1 MRWHSTQDRDGP
13 AGLVPRQRRVGAGEH
28 RTWVVFLSVMSVWW
42 VTTSSALAQVQASW
56 QLRFTAPPAC
66 STAQDFREALDER
79 VVRSG
84 IYPGELNHRI
94 TVSILP
100 ADDGWAARLVVESSV
115 DGVRVERT
123 AQANRCEELIPA
135 LALMAALA
143 LELEPSATPE
153 RPPPPPTLEADLRSI
168 PPLAPAPPKV
178 ASPLPV
184 AAKAASSKAA
194 PPPGGTRLT
203 EGELGFMLHWRSVV
217 GWRDRV
223 AVGPGILWGSRAAQ
237 GFSPWLRVTGDRV
250 ASGVVDASGFGA
262 SLTWTLAQLDGCT
275 HKWALSGGAFVSPCA
290 RLSVGSLQAKGFAG
304 VDAGVDSARDSTRLW
319 LTAGAGIEAAIPIV
333 GPLWLRVQG
342 GVEALVLRQ
351 RVYVDADPDRILVH
365 MPAVL
370 GLLGVGLGVR
380 IW

>member
-1 MRWHSTQDRDGP
+1 MRRHSTQDRDGP
-13 AGLVPRQRRVGAGEH
+13 AGLVPRQRGAGAAE
-28 RTWVVFLSVMSVWW
+28 RQTWVAFLSVISVWW
-42 VTTSSALAQVQASW
+42 LTTSSALAQGQSRW
-56 QLRFTAPPAC
+56 QLRFTAPAAC
-66 STAQDFREALDER
+66 STEQEFRKALDER
-79 VVRSG
+79 VLRSG
-84 IYPGELNHRI
+84 IFPRELNHRI
-94 TVSILP
+94 IVSILRTDP
-100 ADDGWAARLVVESSV
+100 GWAGRLVVESSV

-143 LELEPSATPE
+143 LDLEPSATPE
-153 RPPPPPTLEADLRSI
+153 RPPPAPTSDGDSSSF

-178 ASPLPV
+178 VPTLPAASRAASPKTASPPV
-184 AAKAASSKAA
+184 E
-194 PPPGGTRLT
+194 PRLT

-217 GWRDRV
+217 GWRDRI
-223 AVGPGILWGSRAAQ
+223 AVGPSILWGSRAAQ
-237 GFSPWLRVTGDRV
+237 GFSPWLRVSGDRV
-250 ASGVVDASGFGA
+250 ASGVVDASGVGA

-275 HKWALSGGAFVSPCA
+275 HKWVLWGRAFVSPCA
-290 RLSVGSLQAKGFAG
+290 RLSVGSLQAKGYAG
-304 VDAGVDSARDSTRLW
+304 VDTARDSTRVW
-319 LTAGAGIEAAIPIV
+319 LTAGGGVEAAMPIV

-351 RVYVDADPDRILVH
+351 RIYVDADPDRILVH